1 MIQSAIP
8 REVQH
13 KKMDAEMTEK
23 PWFLYILE
31 CAGDR
36 LYTGITV
43 DVDARYTAHVNGKG
57 AKFTK
62 GFPPKKILF
71 QAEFT
76 DRGAASRAEID
87 FKKLTAQEKRRFLA
101 RQAHAEKA

>member
-1 MIQSAIP
+1 MS
-8 REVQH
+8 
-13 KKMDAEMTEK
+13 KK

-43 DVDARYTAHVNGKG
+43 NVEARYTAHATGKG

-62 GFPPKKILF
+62 GFRPKQILF
-71 QAEFT
+71 QAEFA
-76 DRGAASRAEID
+76 DRCAASRAEID
-87 FKKLTAQEKRRFLA
+87 FKRLTAKEKRRFLA
-101 RQAHAEKA
+101 RHSQAEKA

>member
-1 MIQSAIP
+1 
-8 REVQH
+8 
-13 KKMDAEMTEK
+13 MTEK

-31 CAGDR
+31 CAGNR

-43 DVDARYTAHVNGKG
+43 DVDARYTAHANGKG

-71 QAEFT
+71 QAEFP
-76 DRGAASRAEID
+76 DRSAASRAEID
-87 FKKLTAQEKRRFLA
+87 FKRLTAQEKRRFIE
-101 RQAHAEKA
+101 RHSQAEKA